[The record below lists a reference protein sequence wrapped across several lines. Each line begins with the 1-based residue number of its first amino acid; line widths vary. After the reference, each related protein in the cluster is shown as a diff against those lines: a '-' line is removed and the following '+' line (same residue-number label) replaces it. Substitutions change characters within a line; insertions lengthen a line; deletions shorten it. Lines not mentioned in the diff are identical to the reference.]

1 MAREEGWY
9 GQARLGGC
17 RPHSHHRRRSEGS
30 GDFGAGDRAGALVGS
45 QGKDRMEAPRMNRL
59 RETAAPPSRP
69 LLQSTGR
76 AIQVAEGVRRV
87 GVSSVS
93 L

>member
-17 RPHSHHRRRSEGS
+17 RPHSHHRRSSEGS
-30 GDFGAGDRAGALVGS
+30 GDFGARDRVGASVGS

-59 RETAAPPSRP
+59 RETAVPPSRR
-69 LLQSTGR
+69 LLRITG
-76 AIQVAEGVRRV
+76 
-87 GVSSVS
+87 
-93 L
+93 

>member
-9 GQARLGGC
+9 GQAGLGGC
-17 RPHSHHRRRSEGS
+17 RPRSHHRRRSEGS
-30 GDFGAGDRAGALVGS
+30 GDFGARDRAGASVES

-59 RETAAPPSRP
+59 RETAAPPSRR
-69 LLQSTGR
+69 LLRITGR
-76 AIQVAEGVRRV
+76 ALQAAGGIRGV
-87 GVSSVS
+87 GVSYVS